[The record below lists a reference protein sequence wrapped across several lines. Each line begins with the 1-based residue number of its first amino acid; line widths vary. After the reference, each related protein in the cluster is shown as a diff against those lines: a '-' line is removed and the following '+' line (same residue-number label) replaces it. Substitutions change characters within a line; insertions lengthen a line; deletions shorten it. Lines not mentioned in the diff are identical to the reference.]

1 MTGTHA
7 LRYIGTI
14 LLAGTCIAIV
24 QGGAGVITAQAPRSA
39 DTSDAAVSAL
49 VSELRALRTQLT
61 ESSQRGLR
69 LQLLIG
75 RIQMQEQRIAHL
87 DRQRSEV
94 TAKLSEQMSNLMR
107 MRGQIQVVG
116 TGCDPSI
123 DRRECE
129 NMIRAV
135 KTELATQEAAE
146 QRLRAQ
152 EADLTNAVSAEQGR
166 WSDFN
171 ARLDELDRSLSNR

>member
-1 MTGTHA
+1 MT
-7 LRYIGTI
+7 

-39 DTSDAAVSAL
+39 DTSEAAVSAL
-49 VSELRALRTQLT
+49 VSEIRALRGQLT

-69 LQLLIG
+69 LQMLMG
-75 RIQMQEQRIAHL
+75 RIQMQEQRIAYL

-94 TAKLSEQMSNLMR
+94 TAKLSDQMSNVMR
-107 MRGQIQVVG
+107 MRTQIQMVG
-116 TGCDPSI
+116 TGCDPSVE
-123 DRRECE
+123 RRECE
-129 NMIRAV
+129 NHMRAV
-135 KTELATQEAAE
+135 KQELATQEAAE

-152 EADLTNAVSAEQGR
+152 EADLETAVSTEQGR

-171 ARLDELDRSLSNR
+171 ARLDELDRSLSAR